1 MIWSFALTAVGL
13 VGLWLTGLKNRWGF
27 AVGVLAQVMW
37 FTYALVTQQWGFIAS
52 CILFGFLYSRNFI
65 MWSRAAKAPKPEPEV
80 SKPQLSR
87 DQALQFLV
95 EEDNGF
101 MGKKLVF
108 DSEKCQH
115 CGGVHDR
122 KCPAVSEIEYHPD
135 GKVRKVT
142 YFEHGAWPEDSVL
155 WLEDIIAAATAD
167 GD

>member
-37 FTYALVTQQWGFIAS
+37 FTYAVVTQQWGFIAS

-65 MWSRAAKAPKPEPEV
+65 RWSREEAAAPAPESMKPTLTKE
-80 SKPQLSR
+80 
-87 DQALQFLV
+87 QAQAFLI

-101 MGKKLVF
+101 FGKKLVF

-115 CGGVHDR
+115 CGGVHGR
-122 KCPAVSEIEYHPD
+122 KCPAISEIEYHPD
-135 GKVRKVT
+135 GKVRRVS
-142 YFEHGAWPEDSVL
+142 YFEHGTWPEDSVL
-155 WLEDIIAAATAD
+155 WLEDIIAAAEAD
-167 GD
+167 D